1 MYVTPVREGSCSPGC
16 THPSAAGFFRR
27 MLGRGEEPW
36 AGALVLELW
45 LWVCTTVVA
54 AGVALNG
61 LLIGLAT
68 IVAPS
73 ARTIA
78 ERQARAGRQEQ

>member
-1 MYVTPVREGSCSPGC
+1 MRVFRTAI
-16 THPSAAGFFRR
+16 PSVVGFFRR

-36 AGALVLELW
+36 AGALVLALW

-73 ARTIA
+73 ANTIA
-78 ERQARAGRQEQ
+78 EAFPSGGGC